1 MRLLILLALGAVLS
15 STASSDLPSVQ
26 PQHENDVKLHSLL
39 SIINAVRKL
48 ERELDENQRQIGN
61 NLEAQNEKLRLE
73 KNLEEFGDVVN
84 EHFIKIEPH
93 QQDEI
98 VNVLRNIQVWFYTKI
113 LICLYFWVMEYG
125 QLIGLTKVVF
135 V

>member
-1 MRLLILLALGAVLS
+1 MKRLLIFLALCAVVS

-48 ERELDENQRQIGN
+48 ERRLDENQQQIGN
-61 NLEAQNEKLRLE
+61 NAEVENEKLRLE
-73 KNLEEFGDVVN
+73 KNLEELRNVVN
-84 EHFIKIEPH
+84 EHFINIEPH

-98 VNVLRNIQVWFYTKI
+98 VNVLRNIQVGFQTHKI
-113 LICLYFWVMEYG
+113 L
-125 QLIGLTKVVF
+125 F
-135 V
+135 VLGFGMWTTPITNMSN

>member
-1 MRLLILLALGAVLS
+1 MKRLLILLALGAIFS

-26 PQHENDVKLHSLL
+26 PQQQHENDVKLHSLL

-61 NLEAQNEKLRLE
+61 NPEAQNEKLRLE
-73 KNLEEFGDVVN
+73 KNIEEFRDVVN

-98 VNVLRNIQVWFYTKI
+98 VNVLRNIQV
-113 LICLYFWVMEYG
+113 
-125 QLIGLTKVVF
+125 
-135 V
+135 